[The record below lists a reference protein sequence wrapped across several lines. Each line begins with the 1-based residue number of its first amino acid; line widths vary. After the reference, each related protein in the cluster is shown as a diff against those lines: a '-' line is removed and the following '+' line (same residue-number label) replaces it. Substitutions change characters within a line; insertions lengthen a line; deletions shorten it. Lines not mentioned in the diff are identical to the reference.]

1 MWLFKFT
8 DRDQNYYLDIS
19 LIADNIKIIPSN
31 SITLISYEN
40 VERCDDFFV
49 DVSGTIEDFTGDV
62 LTWSA
67 FNKFRQINGDEK
79 AMEMFEKFGGRSN
92 DLH

>member
-1 MWLFKFT
+1 M
-8 DRDQNYYLDIS
+8 
-19 LIADNIKIIPSN
+19 IKIIPSD
-31 SITLISYEN
+31 SIILISYEN

-79 AMEMFEKFGGRSN
+79 AMEMFEKFVKDTEKFCTKYEKIILRHPYFMILSCKSEK
-92 DLH
+92 

>member
-1 MWLFKFT
+1 M
-8 DRDQNYYLDIS
+8 
-19 LIADNIKIIPSN
+19 
-31 SITLISYEN
+31 ISYEN

-79 AMEMFEKFGGRSN
+79 AMEMFEKFVKDAEKICTKYEKIVLRHPYFMILSCKSEK
-92 DLH
+92 